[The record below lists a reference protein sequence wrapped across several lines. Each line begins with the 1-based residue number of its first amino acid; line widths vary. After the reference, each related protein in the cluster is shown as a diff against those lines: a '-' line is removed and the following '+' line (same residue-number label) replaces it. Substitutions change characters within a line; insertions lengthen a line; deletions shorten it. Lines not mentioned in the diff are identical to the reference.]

1 MLPPS
6 ALFNLVPHKHRCGF
20 LFVPVYNTQ
29 AECGYIAGNYGS
41 YIFVFC
47 AIQDAGRRFGYLPRM
62 KRYQTTHEFLWYIVY
77 GYGKPMYVPGG
88 DNLLQDDEPMV
99 WDTMFLFIVIIG

>member
-1 MLPPS
+1 
-6 ALFNLVPHKHRCGF
+6 
-20 LFVPVYNTQ
+20 
-29 AECGYIAGNYGS
+29 
-41 YIFVFC
+41 
-47 AIQDAGRRFGYLPRM
+47 M

-99 WDTMFLFIVIIG
+99 WDMMFYSL